1 MILQALHELAIAES
15 LLPDPDYELRP
26 ITYWIELAADG
37 RFLGF
42 ANTRQPIPGQ
52 EGKKKPKELPK
63 SFLMPRE
70 AVRTSGARAFF
81 LYDKADYIF
90 GREPQAEEGKGRA
103 AADLAERAALFRARV
118 DECLKATS
126 DPALAVVSRFLHQLA
141 AGLAIDLPADCTPND
156 LFGFQVAGESVVER
170 PAVRAY
176 WKQQRNP
183 EEDLL
188 AQGSKKIRCL
198 VTGRMGDRVKNH
210 LSLKN
215 VPGAVSSGAPFIS
228 FNSPAF
234 ESYGWSGNHNAPISR
249 EAAESYGTALQ
260 RLVSP
265 GYPNPNDPN
274 EILDRLNLRLSGDTL
289 VCYWTPQS
297 PFAAQLTGLFEVQ
310 LERSADEVRHLYQ
323 SIWSGRAVEL
333 ENPAAFY
340 ALVLSGAQGRVVARS
355 FLELTVGEAQKNLA
369 AHFGDIAIVRNTPK
383 PKKNDLPPTFPL
395 RDLLAA
401 LGGLGQAEVPAPL
414 AEQFVQAALRGSQ
427 YPMPLL
433 QRALLRQRAEIGRA
447 DWSDL
452 ARRDARAALIKAV
465 LNRRRRLDS
474 TVSYPEVTLM
484 LDPENSQPGYLC
496 GRLMALTERLQQAA
510 LGDVNASVVD
520 RFFSAASATP
530 QAVFPRLLK
539 NARHHARK
547 AADGDRSGLA
557 WKLERE
563 IDRVVDRLGAKT
575 GFPPFLSLED
585 QGFFVLGYHHQRHA
599 LFQPRE
605 KSPAE
610 ADVVSATEVAID

>member
-1 MILQALHELAIAES
+1 M
-15 LLPDPDYELRP
+15 
-26 ITYWIELAADG
+26 
-37 RFLGF
+37 
-42 ANTRQPIPGQ
+42 
-52 EGKKKPKELPK
+52 
-63 SFLMPRE
+63 
-70 AVRTSGARAFF
+70 
-81 LYDKADYIF
+81 
-90 GREPQAEEGKGRA
+90 
-103 AADLAERAALFRARV
+103 
-118 DECLKATS
+118 
-126 DPALAVVSRFLHQLA
+126 
-141 AGLAIDLPADCTPND
+141 
-156 LFGFQVAGESVVER
+156 
-170 PAVRAY
+170 
-176 WKQQRNP
+176 
-183 EEDLL
+183 
-188 AQGSKKIRCL
+188 
-198 VTGRMGDRVKNH
+198 
-210 LSLKN
+210 
-215 VPGAVSSGAPFIS
+215 
-228 FNSPAF
+228 FN
-234 ESYGWSGNHNAPISR
+234 
-249 EAAESYGTALQ
+249 
-260 RLVSP
+260 
-265 GYPNPNDPN
+265 
-274 EILDRLNLRLSGDTL
+274 RLNLRLSGDTL

-323 SIWSGRAVEL
+323 SIWSGRPVEL
-333 ENPAAFY
+333 DDPSAFY

-427 YPMPLL
+427 YPMTLL

-484 LDPENSQPGYLC
+484 LDPENTQPGYLC

-547 AADGDRSGLA
+547 AADGDRSRLA
-557 WKLERE
+557 FVLDRE
-563 IDRVVDRLGAKT
+563 IDRVVDKLGAKT
-575 GFPPFLSLED
+575 GFPSFLSLED

-610 ADVVSATEVAID
+610 ADVVSATEAAID